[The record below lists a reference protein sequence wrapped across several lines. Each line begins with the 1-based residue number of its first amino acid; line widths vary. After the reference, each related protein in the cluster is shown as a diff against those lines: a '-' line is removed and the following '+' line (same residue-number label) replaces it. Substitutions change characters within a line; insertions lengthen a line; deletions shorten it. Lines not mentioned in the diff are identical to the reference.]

1 MISTSPLLG
10 FTAYVYYKG
19 LIRIIHFVFHLYIYI
34 YEFRKILFFPHHT
47 VQATSPHSLN
57 IPQSPLP
64 KNPLHL
70 SSSPDISTQV
80 SRRTLVRHVSDH
92 QLFHVDC
99 KNNRICQGIHV
110 HARCVARLH
119 PHRTSPRS
127 VLANPSSRTNNQP
140 QSTVRPNNRHPRM
153 PNARRRRS

>member
-1 MISTSPLLG
+1 MS
-10 FTAYVYYKG
+10 FTLY
-19 LIRIIHFVFHLYIYI
+19 FTYIYI
-34 YEFRKILFFPHHT
+34 YEFSEDFVF
-47 VQATSPHSLN
+47 SPSYYSN
-57 IPQSPLP
+57 DFSTFIEYPKSPLP

-99 KNNRICQGIHV
+99 ENNRIRQGIHV
-110 HARCVARLH
+110 HARCVTRLH

-127 VLANPSSRTNNQP
+127 GLANPSSRTNNQP
-140 QSTVRPNNRHPRM
+140 QSMVRPNNRHARM
-153 PNARRRRS
+153 PYARRRRS